1 MHLFF
6 FDQYISLDMLAPVI
20 YKLSRNKKNK
30 IFIFN
35 FYKLKNFKK
44 NLVYKFLLS
53 NKNIIEIDGT
63 KGVGNLLIILL
74 LKILVY
80 FLPKYF
86 LKKLFSFWRY
96 IWQNVNFLSRS
107 EIIYQIKKNNIK
119 TISYDES
126 LFKTKRNFLV
136 DIAKELKL
144 KVIMNHGGLYTIK
157 NKVENL
163 NKFKACDYYLSPNI
177 FPQKTYKFP
186 KKFLK
191 KNYLK
196 LGSPRFDIEWIKKL
210 DEIYQIRKKNNSK
223 VKIAI
228 FVRPSSI
235 SYDEM
240 LNLITTLRKN
250 KNYEVK
256 LNYKPRDVFPTKV
269 SNLDKSEMETSELI
283 IWADIVLSYSTSI
296 IFEIIL
302 RNKPLIFLKYLKSDK
317 LINEESRLK
326 NIKIVDAKNQN
337 EVEKLLFDFKSRRNK
352 NNFIT
357 SNKYKKQILNKFIST
372 SDGRNI
378 LNKYSKFYNNI

>member
-1 MHLFF
+1 M
-6 FDQYISLDMLAPVI
+6 
-20 YKLSRNKKNK
+20 
-30 IFIFN
+30 
-35 FYKLKNFKK
+35 
-44 NLVYKFLLS
+44 
-53 NKNIIEIDGT
+53 
-63 KGVGNLLIILL
+63 
-74 LKILVY
+74 
-80 FLPKYF
+80 
-86 LKKLFSFWRY
+86 
-96 IWQNVNFLSRS
+96 
-107 EIIYQIKKNNIK
+107 
-119 TISYDES
+119 
-126 LFKTKRNFLV
+126 
-136 DIAKELKL
+136 
-144 KVIMNHGGLYTIK
+144 
-157 NKVENL
+157 
-163 NKFKACDYYLSPNI
+163 
-177 FPQKTYKFP
+177 
-186 KKFLK
+186 
-191 KNYLK
+191 
-196 LGSPRFDIEWIKKL
+196 
-210 DEIYQIRKKNNSK
+210 
-223 VKIAI
+223 
-228 FVRPSSI
+228 RPSSI

-326 NIKIVDAKNQN
+326 NIKIIDAKNQN
-337 EVEKLLFDFKSRRNK
+337 EVEKLLLDFKSRRNK